1 MIRSIEEKP
10 RGPTPIEIDL
20 NGPKGNAFYLLGLA
34 QDLSK
39 KMGHDELRTEKIL
52 EEMKL
57 YNYECLLN
65 TFDREFGML
74 VTLWR

>member
-39 KMGHDELRTEKIL
+39 KMGHDKARTERIL